1 MEDRLAVGGASEVGV
16 RELAEMRDYL
26 LPISKLFPDRHSLC
40 ICLPQSHI
48 RESDRWEISKSP
60 QDLTLQ
66 VYVHEYIDWLLGM

>member
-1 MEDRLAVGGASEVGV
+1 MEDRLAVGGAREVGM
-16 RELAEMRDYL
+16 RELAEVRDYL

-48 RESDRWEISKSP
+48 RESDRRAISKST

-66 VYVHEYIDWLLGM
+66 VYVHEYGNWLLGI